1 MCTICARRYLSMA
14 RNNQHTA
21 ILSPTKAY
29 ERNLICSFIA
39 NSSMQ
44 NFCRSR
50 FCCLFIFVRLSLS
63 FSFCFLFLSMA
74 GNVSWPMHEPFDGGK
89 KENSSF
95 SSIKWNRRFISC
107 LSVNQDNVLV
117 WVKFVTTPRQELP
130 WIINCHSRF
139 ETILLRT
146 ETDTHNCL
154 YKPERKWNF
163 EISWITSGRKEE
175 ITILFRVSERKSR
188 QRFSLGHIRHDTEAK
203 TSLNYKLPQ

>member
-1 MCTICARRYLSMA
+1 MCRICARRYMSMV
-14 RNNQHTA
+14 RNNQYTA
-21 ILSPTKAY
+21 ILSHPKVY

-50 FCCLFIFVRLSLS
+50 FLVFYFCSLVFV
-63 FSFCFLFLSMA
+63 FQFLFFVFIH
-74 GNVSWPMHEPFDGGK
+74 GWNVSWPMREAFDGGK

-139 ETILLRT
+139 ETILPRI

-175 ITILFRVSERKSR
+175 ITILFCVSERKSR